1 MGKRRYEVDGG
12 GILNSVSDVNADVMM
27 RMSFVCF
34 FMEIMMVVFKILMRQ
49 KIDEFGRRESWS
61 MDVLDDIIGCD
72 FIVSAC

>member
-34 FMEIMMVVFKILMRQ
+34 FMEITMVVFNFLVRQEKI
-49 KIDEFGRRESWS
+49 EFGQVESWS
-61 MDVLDDIIGCD
+61 IEIFG
-72 FIVSAC
+72 